1 MPRQT
6 KKLQTKATKGVIW
19 ARVSS
24 REQEDGYSLDA
35 QIENSK
41 KYAERIGIEI
51 IKTFEVTESS
61 THGDRKQFH
70 DMINWVK
77 RQKQS
82 IAIICD
88 KIDRL
93 QRRVSE
99 VPILEELRKEGKIEL
114 HFSRENRVIKKDTN
128 GSDLACYRMI
138 VVMAENYTDC
148 IADNVKRSFNQMRKE
163 GKWAHKAPVGYKN
176 VKDSKGNSDIIVDP
190 DRGFLITALF
200 KEYASGIYTLE
211 QITKK
216 AREIGFTMPKCK
228 KLYKQTIRNI
238 LTNRFYAGEMYGK
251 GDYYAHQYK
260 TLIDW
265 KTFNRCQEILEG
277 RINHKEQK
285 HEHLFKGIMKCQKC
299 GAMISPY
306 ISIHPAKKKGGEK
319 IAYKYLFCPK
329 CKGTHVNEAKGVEKI
344 IQALNILKT
353 LPREVLEKMVACLDD
368 LIYEDHKIEI
378 ERKKALERKLASF
391 NDKEARWHEL
401 YAEASITRDFHSKKL
416 TELSKEK
423 REIEEELLNYQYIAK
438 QDFVTLKYL
447 ASLFLHADQ
456 IWNFP
461 KIEQKQKILKLL
473 CSEILLDGKN
483 IVISIRK
490 PILALAKIGSCQV
503 WLGWL
508 DASIPTHKT
517 LFNVKSIT
525 YLNIVWGVNLKVIS
539 SFH

>member
-344 IQALNILKT
+344 IQALNVLKT
-353 LPREVLEKMVACLDD
+353 LPGGVLEKMVACLDD

-378 ERKKALERKLASF
+378 ERKKVLERKLASF

-423 REIEEELLNYQYIAK
+423 RTIEEELLNYQHIAK

-490 PILALAKIGSCQV
+490 PISALAEIGSCQIWQGRQDSNPRHSV
-503 WLGWL
+503 LET
-508 DASIPTHKT
+508 DALPAELHP
-517 LFNVKSIT
+517 
-525 YLNIVWGVNLKVIS
+525 YIS
-539 SFH
+539 LPSFIHNR

>member
-329 CKGTHVNEAKGVEKI
+329 CKGTHINEGKGIEKI
-344 IQALNILKT
+344 KQALGSLKS
-353 LPREVLEKMVACLDD
+353 LPNGVLEKMTHCLQD

-378 ERKKALERKLASF
+378 ERKKVLERKLASF

-423 REIEEELLNYQYIAK
+423 RTIEEELLNYQHIAK

-490 PILALAKIGSCQV
+490 PISALAEIGSCQIWQGRQDSNPRHSV
-503 WLGWL
+503 LET
-508 DASIPTHKT
+508 DALPAELHP
-517 LFNVKSIT
+517 
-525 YLNIVWGVNLKVIS
+525 YIS
-539 SFH
+539 LPSFIHNR

>member
-200 KEYASGIYTLE
+200 KEYASGI
-211 QITKK
+211 
-216 AREIGFTMPKCK
+216 
-228 KLYKQTIRNI
+228 
-238 LTNRFYAGEMYGK
+238 
-251 GDYYAHQYK
+251 
-260 TLIDW
+260 
-265 KTFNRCQEILEG
+265 
-277 RINHKEQK
+277 
-285 HEHLFKGIMKCQKC
+285 
-299 GAMISPY
+299 
-306 ISIHPAKKKGGEK
+306 
-319 IAYKYLFCPK
+319 
-329 CKGTHVNEAKGVEKI
+329 
-344 IQALNILKT
+344 
-353 LPREVLEKMVACLDD
+353 
-368 LIYEDHKIEI
+368 
-378 ERKKALERKLASF
+378 
-391 NDKEARWHEL
+391 
-401 YAEASITRDFHSKKL
+401 
-416 TELSKEK
+416 
-423 REIEEELLNYQYIAK
+423 
-438 QDFVTLKYL
+438 
-447 ASLFLHADQ
+447 
-456 IWNFP
+456 
-461 KIEQKQKILKLL
+461 
-473 CSEILLDGKN
+473 
-483 IVISIRK
+483 
-490 PILALAKIGSCQV
+490 
-503 WLGWL
+503 
-508 DASIPTHKT
+508 
-517 LFNVKSIT
+517 
-525 YLNIVWGVNLKVIS
+525 
-539 SFH
+539 

>member
-306 ISIHPAKKKGGEK
+306 IRIHPAKKKGGEK

-344 IQALNILKT
+344 IQALNVLKT
-353 LPREVLEKMVACLDD
+353 LPRGVLEKMVACLDD

-423 REIEEELLNYQYIAK
+423 REIEEELLNYQHIAK

-490 PILALAKIGSCQV
+490 PISALAEIGSCQIWQGRQDSNPRHSV
-503 WLGWL
+503 LET
-508 DASIPTHKT
+508 DALPAELHPYIFLP
-517 LFNVKSIT
+517 
-525 YLNIVWGVNLKVIS
+525 
-539 SFH
+539 SFIHNR

>member
-344 IQALNILKT
+344 IQALNVLKT
-353 LPREVLEKMVACLDD
+353 LPRGVLEKMVACLDD

-423 REIEEELLNYQYIAK
+423 RAIEEELLNYQHIAK

-473 CSEILLDGKN
+473 CSEILLDRKN

-490 PILALAKIGSCQV
+490 PISALAEIGSCQIWQGRQDSNPRHSV
-503 WLGWL
+503 LET
-508 DASIPTHKT
+508 DALPAELHPYIFLP
-517 LFNVKSIT
+517 
-525 YLNIVWGVNLKVIS
+525 
-539 SFH
+539 SFIHNR

>member
-163 GKWAHKAPVGYKN
+163 GKWAHKAPVGYKI
-176 VKDSKGNSDIIVDP
+176 VKDSNGNSDILLDP

-344 IQALNILKT
+344 IQALNVLKT
-353 LPREVLEKMVACLDD
+353 LPRGVLEKMVACLDD

-423 REIEEELLNYQYIAK
+423 RAIEEELLNYQHIAK

-490 PILALAKIGSCQV
+490 PISALAEIGSCQIWQGRQDSNPRHSV
-503 WLGWL
+503 LET
-508 DASIPTHKT
+508 DALPAELHPYIFLP
-517 LFNVKSIT
+517 
-525 YLNIVWGVNLKVIS
+525 
-539 SFH
+539 SFIHNR

>member
-148 IADNVKRSFNQMRKE
+148 IADNVKRSFNQMRKK

-344 IQALNILKT
+344 IQALNVLKT
-353 LPREVLEKMVACLDD
+353 LPRGVLEKMVACLDD

-423 REIEEELLNYQYIAK
+423 REIEEELLNYQHIAK

-490 PILALAKIGSCQV
+490 PISALAEIGSCQIWQGRQDSNPRHSV
-503 WLGWL
+503 LET
-508 DASIPTHKT
+508 DALPAELHPYIFLP
-517 LFNVKSIT
+517 
-525 YLNIVWGVNLKVIS
+525 
-539 SFH
+539 SFIHNR

>member
-329 CKGTHVNEAKGVEKI
+329 CKGTHVNEVKGVEKI
-344 IQALNILKT
+344 IQALNVLKT
-353 LPREVLEKMVACLDD
+353 LPRGVLEKMVACLDD

-423 REIEEELLNYQYIAK
+423 RAIEEELLNYQHIAK

-490 PILALAKIGSCQV
+490 PISALAEIGSCQI
-503 WLGWL
+503 WQGQ
-508 DASIPTHKT
+508 
-517 LFNVKSIT
+517 
-525 YLNIVWGVNLKVIS
+525 
-539 SFH
+539 

>member
-344 IQALNILKT
+344 IQALNVLKT
-353 LPREVLEKMVACLDD
+353 LPRGVLEKMVACLDD

-423 REIEEELLNYQYIAK
+423 REIEEELLNYQHIAK

-490 PILALAKIGSCQV
+490 PISALAEIGSCQIWQGRQDSNPRHSV
-503 WLGWL
+503 LET
-508 DASIPTHKT
+508 DALPAELHPYIFLP
-517 LFNVKSIT
+517 
-525 YLNIVWGVNLKVIS
+525 
-539 SFH
+539 SFIHNR

>member
-344 IQALNILKT
+344 IQALNVLKT
-353 LPREVLEKMVACLDD
+353 LPRGVLEKMVVCLDD

-423 REIEEELLNYQYIAK
+423 RAIEEELLNYQHIAK
-438 QDFVTLKYL
+438 QDFITLKYL

-490 PILALAKIGSCQV
+490 PISALAEIGSCQI
-503 WLGWL
+503 WQDTLADIRTKYPEELLEIHEQANEL
-508 DASIPTHKT
+508 DFMKNHNPI
-517 LFNVKSIT
+517 
-525 YLNIVWGVNLKVIS
+525 
-539 SFH
+539 

>member
-148 IADNVKRSFNQMRKE
+148 IADNVKRSFNQMRKK

-344 IQALNILKT
+344 IQALNVLKT
-353 LPREVLEKMVACLDD
+353 LPRGVLEKMVACLDD

-423 REIEEELLNYQYIAK
+423 RAIEEELLNYQHIAK

-490 PILALAKIGSCQV
+490 PISALAEIGSCQIWQGRQDSNPRHSV
-503 WLGWL
+503 LET
-508 DASIPTHKT
+508 DALPAELHP
-517 LFNVKSIT
+517 
-525 YLNIVWGVNLKVIS
+525 YIS
-539 SFH
+539 LPSFIHNR

>member
-490 PILALAKIGSCQV
+490 PISALAEIGSCQI
-503 WLGWL
+503 WQTKLYDL
-508 DASIPTHKT
+508 RKKYSDELAEMHLIIESMDDDLRQMIMAK
-517 LFNVKSIT
+517 KD
-525 YLNIVWGVNLKVIS
+525 
-539 SFH
+539 

>member
-1 MPRQT
+1 
-6 KKLQTKATKGVIW
+6 
-19 ARVSS
+19 
-24 REQEDGYSLDA
+24 
-35 QIENSK
+35 
-41 KYAERIGIEI
+41 
-51 IKTFEVTESS
+51 
-61 THGDRKQFH
+61 
-70 DMINWVK
+70 MINWVK

-251 GDYYAHQYK
+251 GDCYAHQYK

-344 IQALNILKT
+344 IQALNVLKT
-353 LPREVLEKMVACLDD
+353 LPRGVLEKMVACLDD

-423 REIEEELLNYQYIAK
+423 RAIEEELLNYQHIAK

-490 PILALAKIGSCQV
+490 PISALAEIGSCQIWQGRQDSNPRHSV
-503 WLGWL
+503 LET
-508 DASIPTHKT
+508 DALPAELHPYIFLP
-517 LFNVKSIT
+517 
-525 YLNIVWGVNLKVIS
+525 
-539 SFH
+539 SFIHNR

>member
-6 KKLQTKATKGVIW
+6 KKLQTKATKGIIW

-306 ISIHPAKKKGGEK
+306 
-319 IAYKYLFCPK
+319 
-329 CKGTHVNEAKGVEKI
+329 
-344 IQALNILKT
+344 
-353 LPREVLEKMVACLDD
+353 M
-368 LIYEDHKIEI
+368 
-378 ERKKALERKLASF
+378 
-391 NDKEARWHEL
+391 
-401 YAEASITRDFHSKKL
+401 HS
-416 TELSKEK
+416 
-423 REIEEELLNYQYIAK
+423 
-438 QDFVTLKYL
+438 
-447 ASLFLHADQ
+447 
-456 IWNFP
+456 P
-461 KIEQKQKILKLL
+461 
-473 CSEILLDGKN
+473 C
-483 IVISIRK
+483 
-490 PILALAKIGSCQV
+490 
-503 WLGWL
+503 
-508 DASIPTHKT
+508 
-517 LFNVKSIT
+517 
-525 YLNIVWGVNLKVIS
+525 
-539 SFH
+539 

>member
-1 MPRQT
+1 MIC
-6 KKLQTKATKGVIW
+6 K
-19 ARVSS
+19 
-24 REQEDGYSLDA
+24 
-35 QIENSK
+35 
-41 KYAERIGIEI
+41 
-51 IKTFEVTESS
+51 S

-344 IQALNILKT
+344 IQALNVLKT
-353 LPREVLEKMVACLDD
+353 LPRGVLEKMVACLDD

-423 REIEEELLNYQYIAK
+423 REIEEELLNYQHIAK

-490 PILALAKIGSCQV
+490 PISALAEIGSCQIWQGRQDSNPRHSV
-503 WLGWL
+503 LET
-508 DASIPTHKT
+508 DALPAELHPYIFLP
-517 LFNVKSIT
+517 
-525 YLNIVWGVNLKVIS
+525 
-539 SFH
+539 SFIHNR

>member
-190 DRGFLITALF
+190 DRGFLITTLF

-344 IQALNILKT
+344 IQALNVLKT
-353 LPREVLEKMVACLDD
+353 LPRGVLEKMVACLDD

-423 REIEEELLNYQYIAK
+423 RAIEEELLNYQHIAK

-490 PILALAKIGSCQV
+490 PISALAEIGFCQIWQGRQDSNPRHSV
-503 WLGWL
+503 LET
-508 DASIPTHKT
+508 DALPAELHPYIFLP
-517 LFNVKSIT
+517 
-525 YLNIVWGVNLKVIS
+525 
-539 SFH
+539 SFIHNR